1 MAPEEWHSR
10 CPLAFTCT
18 HTYVHT
24 HLHIHIQIIKQLNT
38 SHLPPPTYRRKGRE
52 EVIST
57 SRKFE
62 LKVGEQT
69 CAVQLSRLLKWH
81 RPGQAT
87 SGWVGGYV
95 RVDLMA
101 LWAIDVN

>member
-1 MAPEEWHSR
+1 MALKVSSGLHMHAHICSHT
-10 CPLAFTCT
+10 FT
-18 HTYVHT
+18 HTHT
-24 HLHIHIQIIKQLNT
+24 NYKTVKYISSPH
-38 SHLPPPTYRRKGRE
+38 PPTYRRKGRE

-87 SGWVGGYV
+87 SGWVVG
-95 RVDLMA
+95 LCES
-101 LWAIDVN
+101 